1 MIFQDSLKR
10 EIIFLKC
17 NIILKQISQIF
28 NIVYTTD
35 HEYDYSQIMNINCKL
50 ISQKINQNKRILF
63 E

>member
-35 HEYDYSQIMNINCKL
+35 HEYNYSQITNINCKL